1 MMIHSHFY
9 EKTSRTHGTI
19 NANFRNPLKI
29 FQLYPVIQPS
39 LSTHTVISSILNIDP
54 SPTLAIQSN

>member
-1 MMIHSHFY
+1 MIHFY
-9 EKTSRTHGTI
+9 EKTSRTYGTI
-19 NANFRNPLKI
+19 NAKFHNPLKI

-39 LSTHTVISSILNIDP
+39 LSTHTVIATILNIDP